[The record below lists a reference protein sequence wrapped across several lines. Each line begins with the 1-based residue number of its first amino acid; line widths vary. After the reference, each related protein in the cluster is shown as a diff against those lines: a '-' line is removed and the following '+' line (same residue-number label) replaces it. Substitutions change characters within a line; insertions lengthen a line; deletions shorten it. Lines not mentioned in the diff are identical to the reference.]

1 MTALQRR
8 TSRYATNGFCILLAF
23 LFILYI
29 RQTQRVSLTTS
40 ETGVQSPSVMI
51 DMTEEEV
58 DEIKEELREGRI
70 GLIPEERKIIDIIGT
85 LSIGHEYTNLHT
97 HPMLNR

>member
-1 MTALQRR
+1 
-8 TSRYATNGFCILLAF
+8 
-23 LFILYI
+23 
-29 RQTQRVSLTTS
+29 
-40 ETGVQSPSVMI
+40 MI